1 MTAAIVLSRL
11 VETPELVHQVRALP
25 APAFAA
31 LVRTIG
37 VEDAGA
43 VVALATTAQLVAA
56 FDEDLFGN
64 ARPGERETF
73 DAARFATWLEVLVEA
88 GDAVAAAR
96 IAELSLD
103 FVVHAFGQL
112 VLVLDHEAL
121 LVRMAEGGVA
131 ARRVD
136 KAIDSSLSEEL
147 DGYLVVARRVDGW
160 DATLAVLLAL
170 DRDHRGFLEDV
181 LDRCSAIASDYLDDF
196 DALVA
201 ALREDDALADEVEG
215 EREARRAARGF
226 VEPRQAKAFLA
237 YARAPLRPERD
248 AVTRAYFRELAAPA
262 AVDAGALPAD
272 LADAIAAAGDVGSR
286 LLAAPASVVVA
297 ALRLLDDA
305 TYDRRMAEL
314 AYLANVL
321 VAGATAPGGG
331 RYTVHAASVDAL
343 AAVERALEQR
353 GATDAP
359 AIAEVLRAVECDRL
373 FREDAAPR

>member
-1 MTAAIVLSRL
+1 MTAALILSRL
-11 VETPELVHQVRALP
+11 VETPALVHQVRTLP
-25 APAFAA
+25 PPAFAA
-31 LVRTIG
+31 LVRGIG

-43 VVALATTAQLVAA
+43 IVALATTEQLVAA

-73 DAARFATWLEVLVEA
+73 DAGRFATWLEVLVEA
-88 GDAVAAAR
+88 GDAIAAAR
-96 IAELSLD
+96 IAELSVD

-112 VLVLDHEAL
+112 VLVVDHQAL
-121 LVRMAEGGVA
+121 LMRMAEGGAA

-136 KAIDSSLSEEL
+136 KAIDSSLSQEL
-147 DGYLVVARRVDGW
+147 DSYLVIARRVDGW

-170 DRDHRGFLEDV
+170 DRDHRDFLEDV
-181 LDRCSAIASDYLDDF
+181 LDRCSAIAGELLDDF
-196 DALVA
+196 DALADV
-201 ALREDDALADEVEG
+201 LRGDEALADDVEG

-237 YARAPLRPERD
+237 HARAAFRPERD
-248 AVTRAYFRELAAPA
+248 PVTRAYFRELAAVPET
-262 AVDAGALPAD
+262 DGAPLPVE
-272 LADAIAAAGDVGSR
+272 LADAIARAGAADAR
-286 LLAAPASVVVA
+286 ALAAPASVVVD
-297 ALRLLDDA
+297 ALHLLDDA

-331 RYTVHAASVDAL
+331 RFTVHAASIEVL
-343 AAVERALEQR
+343 AIVERALARR
-353 GATDAP
+353 GATDAA
-359 AIAEVLRAVECDRL
+359 AIAAALRTVECDRL